1 MVGARVGG
9 LHLRTREGKGGAA
22 CDTRWRGG
30 VVFLGAGIRTI
41 YMVWAFCVA
50 DKT

>member
-22 CDTRWRGG
+22 CDTRWSGRR
-30 VVFLGAGIRTI
+30 VLFWGAGIRDI
-41 YMVWAFCVA
+41 YGLGIFA
-50 DKT
+50 